1 MKALHHLITDEIDD
15 NDYLR
20 IIFDISHSFQ
30 REELVIV
37 PRTKGGFSY
46 GYVDSMKQEN
56 RCPFNY
62 GYEHNSVFWT
72 IKFYH
77 TDTKTSRKTLPASK
91 IGKLSS
97 VPRKPN
103 GDEGELSPE
112 EYRHVVYDEEAVLQS
127 TTVVCPS
134 TNGGLIY
141 CIGVLPKPIKCKCGD
156 HMIDGLIVE
165 NGVQEM
171 AFPLSAVGVILT
183 DDLRKRIVIDGADV
197 AYYNSHGN
205 TFEVTLLLNAIDYYE
220 KKNYEVTTIIDSRV
234 LQTLKKQNTTPPNK
248 SLNKLIKKKIV
259 TSTNIST
266 SNYSIEYAMSK
277 HAVILSNE
285 NLHDKISSTNQKAE
299 IDEWLK
305 SHQISFMFDNDLFIP
320 NPDFKYPF
328 N

>member
-1 MKALHHLITDEIDD
+1 MKTLHHLITDDIDD

-62 GYEHNSVFWT
+62 SYEHNSVFWT

-134 TNGGLIY
+134 INGGLIY

-156 HMIDGLIVE
+156 HMVDGLIVE
-165 NGVQEM
+165 NGIQEM

-183 DDLRKRIVIDGADV
+183 DDLRKRIIIDGANV
-197 AYYNSHGN
+197 ASFLFIGI
-205 TFEVTLLLNAIDYYE
+205 LS
-220 KKNYEVTTIIDSRV
+220 TIILNLPRKSSE
-234 LQTLKKQNTTPPNK
+234 LNLKALSQSKQ
-248 SLNKLIKKKIV
+248 LNVK
-259 TSTNIST
+259 
-266 SNYSIEYAMSK
+266 
-277 HAVILSNE
+277 ILSEATFFNTNE
-285 NLHDKISSTNQKAE
+285 LFHVGESDSLIVSVFFLFFINSP
-299 IDEWLK
+299 
-305 SHQISFMFDNDLFIP
+305 SFNDV
-320 NPDFKYPF
+320 
-328 N
+328 